1 MENLK
6 QALASV
12 GLHIPK
18 ILLPNKNVDLHKFSV
33 IACDQFSAKPEYW
46 QSVENV
52 VGDAPSA
59 LRITLPEVF
68 LNDNAA
74 ARTVEINRTM
84 SQYLSEKVLTSVGE
98 CFIYLRRRTTS
109 GIRRGL
115 IAALDLEQYDYSKE
129 SKALIR
135 ATEATVV
142 DRLPPRIAIRR
153 DAPIE
158 LPHIMVLIN
167 DKQNLLMDYFDSR
180 ISELDCLYDFTLM
193 CSGGHSTGYCVDSYP
208 DLKKTAD
215 ILAQLKEQ
223 SGDNFLFAMGDGNHS
238 LAAAKACWEE
248 TKASLTAEQAENHPA
263 RYALVEIVSLH
274 DPALLFEP
282 IHRLLYNVDPE
293 QVTRELELDSD
304 EVIDAQMLQ
313 PKLDK
318 WLQSHPEAELEYIH
332 GEQECLDLAAQSPD
346 RLAII
351 FPPFDRD
358 SLFDVVRKNGAFVRK
373 SFSMGEAVDKRYYL
387 ECRVIK

>member
-1 MENLK
+1 MENIR
-6 QALASV
+6 QSLAEV
-12 GLHIPK
+12 GLSLPSV
-18 ILLPNKNVDLHKFSV
+18 LLPNKDVDLHKFSV

-46 QSVENV
+46 QSVENI

-59 LRITLPEVF
+59 LRITLPEVY
-68 LNDNAA
+68 LNENSAE
-74 ARTVEINRTM
+74 RTAVINSTM
-84 SQYLSEKVLTSVGE
+84 SQYLSKKVLTNIGE

-115 IAALDLEQYDYSKE
+115 IVAIDLEQYDYSKN
-129 SKALIR
+129 SASLVR

-153 DAPIE
+153 NAPIE

-180 ISELDCLYDFTLM
+180 IPELECLYDFTLM
-193 CSGGHSTGYCVDSYP
+193 CSGGHSTGYCVDTYP
-208 DLKKTAD
+208 DLKKAAD
-215 ILAQLKEQ
+215 ILAQLKDQ
-223 SGDNFLFAMGDGNHS
+223 SGDNFLYAVGDGNHS

-248 TKASLTAEQAENHPA
+248 TKAALTAEQAASHPA
-263 RYALVEIVSLH
+263 RYALVELVSLH

-282 IHRLLYNVDPE
+282 IHRLLYNVDPD
-293 QVTRELELDSD
+293 QVTRELGLDTD

-318 WLQSHPEAELEYIH
+318 WLESHPEAELEYIH
-332 GEQECLDLAAQSPD
+332 GEQECLDLAAERPD